1 MGPNLGL
8 WTLILAF
15 VALGYISSETE
26 KDFEFA
32 GEKTAQLSDDEDF
45 LADQEG
51 SGDIEGSG
59 GAIAVP
65 ALYRARINI
74 TSLSFTAEIEAARD
88 SRTINS
94 LAITIQLQKAIEQIL
109 ASLRGTIRIRIV
121 DYEPGS
127 LMVVFDVE
135 TDGSA
140 TEDEIV
146 ARLKEALSKGV
157 INGNEVSLEGF
168 QFDLVRTEPATCP
181 AYFGTDPAPLPDI
194 DRTIYGA
201 KANIMVDNPFP
212 CDGTIVAWRYYR
224 IERVGTAYFGVF
236 RPVEGGGH
244 QIVNYTEIPE
254 AEIGEQRVQLTN
266 KINVIQ
272 GNYIGVFY
280 DRGTQFGVVS
290 NDISLSS
297 SDRNDLYTN
306 YVIAA
311 YFEDLS
317 SGTYYQNPYGY
328 ETTKAKFAIQA
339 EMEYGGPV
347 VVTAAP
353 VVCTAEE
360 WKCRSGECIPQ
371 EYRCDN
377 QPDCFDKS
385 DEEECDNLSNCAAD
399 EFRCKNLLVCLPPQF
414 VCNFVDDCGDN
425 SDEEQCGPGQVLI
438 TSYIES
444 SSSNEYMLSWARPL
458 MGSSDINNYSIKW
471 RKVTVRDG
479 QLTSQGNFIMEQAV
493 SQFYQVVISSD
504 KENHLITGLEPR
516 TYYQVEIAANNE
528 VGSSVPQAFI
538 FKTADRGCEPGQF
551 QCNNGGCIDNRFR
564 CDDSP
569 DCSDDS
575 DEIGCNEIPTCP
587 EGMMRCLLQD
597 GSSKCVLASVG
608 CACREDE
615 FQCLDGRGCINFASI
630 CDGRDDCS
638 DRSDE
643 ANCDCADGEFQ
654 CSSDRRCISNSLRCN
669 SRPDC
674 ADSSDE
680 ANCPCR
686 PDQYTCAD
694 GNCVEGNM
702 RCDGVPQCEDRSDEF
717 GCPCPPGSFTCTN
730 TPTRECVDEGLRC
743 DRTPDCSDGSDEQNC
758 PTPTC
763 GPGKWQC
770 RDTSCVPESMRCDGR
785 PQCEDGSDEDQC
797 IATCRPD
804 QYTCADGNC
813 VEGNMRCDGV
823 PQCEDRSDEFG
834 CPRDDPPVAN
844 AGSDITVTYPSP
856 IRLDGR
862 RSSDDTRIVG
872 YQWRRTDLSPGFFYS
887 GEVIDITDLAPGT
900 YDFVLTVEDD
910 AGQTDSDN
918 VSVTVNGCRSDQY
931 TCADGN
937 CVQANMRCDGVPQC
951 EDRSDELNCPAKV
964 CPDSDFQCKTV
975 GILECV
981 DKRLQCDG
989 YPDCTDG
996 SDEDGCPGCRRNEFE
1011 CASDNRCISE
1021 SSRCNGRIECADRSD
1036 ELGCVCTEEQFRCGD
1051 GICIDLSQ
1059 RCDQRV
1065 DCTDRSDELA
1075 CPCRDGE
1082 FQCLNGDCV
1091 LESAR
1096 CNGRSEC
1103 RDLSDETNC
1112 PDRRRY
1118 PPCQD
1123 GFFQCGT
1130 GHCLQESR
1138 HCDGYPDCPDQSDER
1153 DCTLRCEAGE
1163 MECEVDR
1170 KCIPQAQI
1178 CNRVYDCTDGR
1189 DELDCAVCSDREF
1202 QCESDRTCISAVG
1215 RCNGV
1220 KECSDGSDEMNCP
1233 PRPEVSVVI
1242 SPRQLRIRAGAE
1254 AVFTCAVSGL
1264 PGARI
1269 QWYRQGGKDLPM
1281 QSAAEYNKLMIPVA
1295 KVMDSGVYV
1304 CRVRDSD
1311 QEYSD
1316 SAQLDVVQIGP
1327 DPDNGGDGGPCGKDE
1342 AVCQNGQCIRREYRC
1357 DGERDC
1363 SDGSDEP
1370 ADCYNNL
1377 CEPNE
1382 FQCPSGQC
1390 VMKIWRCDGENDC
1403 DDGFDESNCRSKSPT
1418 EPCGFDEFQCVSGD
1432 QCIPL
1437 AYQCDQEIDCL
1448 DRSDEIGC
1456 SPPIIT
1462 LPPVAE
1468 IEVELGGT
1476 FTIICEAVG
1485 VPTPLIVWRLNWG
1498 NIPSGDRV
1506 TTVSESGRGVLTVR
1520 DARYEDAGAYTCEA
1534 INNRGSIFAIPDALV
1549 IVTRQKGLC
1558 RPPFFNSAANTSDN
1572 CMRCFCFGHTIQCF
1586 SSDLSV
1592 SRIALANKP
1601 EFVREESGTQT
1612 PIESSLV
1619 NVNQRS
1625 GEYEVVDMTRN
1636 LPSGV
1641 YYWKL
1646 QREFL
1651 GDSLSS
1657 YGGELKYTIFYDI
1670 AGRRQSTLDVVD
1682 VIIKGNGIT
1691 LYYRASVVPSPGVQ
1705 TSISVPLIESA
1716 WQRADSTTIRGDTPV
1731 ETLYA
1736 DRGDLMMVLE
1746 DLEYIL
1752 IRGSYDRQQTV
1763 SRIGG
1768 VFMSTAV
1775 EYQTEYGQAYLVE
1788 ECSCPTGYV
1797 GMSCQNCADG
1807 FTRVQTGPYL
1817 GQCVACNCN
1826 GHSNDCDPYTG
1837 QCINCLH
1844 NTEGA
1849 NCQICQD
1856 GYYGDARQGTPGD
1869 CRACPCPLTDPAN
1882 QFSRSCF
1889 LERDGEV
1896 TCGNCP
1902 TGYEGRRC
1910 ERCSEGYVGDPM
1922 TPGSSCTKT
1931 LVDYCDPRGSVQPQ
1945 PNPITRRCDCKENTL
1960 GDRCDRCKGNSF
1972 YLSANYE
1979 LGCVRCFCMG
1989 VSNVC
1994 QSTSWNR
2001 AQVSV
2006 SFTRDTSDVRIT
2018 DMNGNALTAQQL
2030 TTDSANRELGF
2041 RGESTDTLYWAL
2053 PQRFLGDRVSA
2064 YGGALRF
2071 TLNFRSANGAEVN
2084 PAEPLV
2090 KISGNDITLVHRV
2103 RLNMESQKPL
2113 AISIMMYEQNWYRL
2127 DGQPATREHLLMAL
2141 ADLDTMMIR
2150 ATYEKPQAY
2159 AGLRDV
2165 SLDIAEDRSTRQ
2177 DRAYPV
2183 EQCSCPVGYRGLSCE
2198 DCDTGYTRSGGGLYL
2213 GLCELCSCNGH
2224 SSECHPETGVC
2235 RNCQHNTA
2243 GDNCEMCAIGYYG
2256 DATRG
2261 SRIDC
2266 QQCPCPL
2273 TESPNQFS
2281 PTCELIR
2288 DSSNRGDVRCTAC
2301 PVGHTGLRCESCLPG
2316 YTGNPMK
2323 VGDYCKLGPDVNCDC
2338 DTRGIVPNTQCDE
2351 NTMQCQC
2358 KPYVQGRRCARCRE
2372 DHFYLDANNPQG
2384 CLTCFCSGIT
2394 NQCTSSSY
2402 YRDSLRPIIGTDGSH
2417 NFVLVNRRMNNLI
2430 SDGFIVDSSRNSV
2443 TYNRFEGVQ
2452 QERES
2457 LFFQLPAKFRGDRV
2471 TAYGGYLRFTL
2482 EFSVRPEGRMYRDVD
2497 LEIISQGQ
2505 SARVYHLFEPALE
2518 VDRTQTYEIL
2528 LRESSFNDL
2537 RSNTNPTRETFMK
2550 MLSDV
2555 EGILIRATYHQNMAS
2570 VTLRDVSMDTAIPTP
2585 TGLGGA
2591 PMVEDCR
2598 CPEGYTG
2605 LSCERCADG
2614 YLRVSDGRD
2623 GLGRCVRCNCN
2634 KHATSCDPE
2643 SGRCLDCQHNTEGDR
2658 CDRCMAGF
2666 YGVATAGTPND
2677 CRPCPCPLTTRPNQF
2692 SSTCFLADDNQVTCD
2707 RCPTGYTGRQ
2717 CGQCA
2722 EGYVG
2727 NPSEAGGSCRRQ
2739 EEDRRPNVVVSPVRV
2754 EEPETSSVVFQC
2766 QVSGEGPFNVVW
2778 SRLDRR
2784 PLSDRANTSPRYSLT
2799 IRDLVRDDT
2808 GRYVCTATNRFG
2820 VTRREVELVVVGG
2833 RRPLQVRIDQTR
2845 IEVEEGRSARLVC
2858 SVVVSS
2864 AGEMYILSWSKQGG
2878 QMPAK
2883 AIDQNGVLVI
2893 PNIQRSDAGNYMCT
2907 GSDMFHVDEAVA
2919 VIIVKEDS
2927 AQSPTVRIEPRY
2939 LYVDEGN
2946 TVTFQCIASGSPP
2959 PRIEWYRGGNRELSP
2974 EATVTSD
2981 GTLRIP
2987 RAQLSDESDYYC
2999 KATNEHG
3006 SSELRTILY
3015 VRPISKP
3022 EITIIVRQTKYVVVA
3037 GDTARLECY
3046 AEDGSDRITL
3056 FWSRSTGLPVGATQN
3071 NGILTIPNVQPS
3083 YAGKY
3088 VCTGT
3093 DSETGIYS
3101 TAEAFLEVDVSP
3113 SVIAPTVK
3121 VEPEKVTIPMGTT
3134 GTLTCKATGNPQ
3146 PTITW
3151 LKSREDLSSNHVVTG
3166 NTLRITQATMADRG
3180 IYVCRASNQ
3189 AGTDQDWTIVEVERR
3204 MRPKIELYPNST
3216 QRISVGSS
3224 ALFQC
3229 RVMDGDP
3236 PPQVTWTRAGNLRM
3250 SERVE
3255 VMDNGV
3261 IMFKQAQQEDQ
3272 GGYICSAQNEMGVI
3286 TATATLYVEGPP
3298 TINIQPSKIIYAIIG
3313 QRVRLECSA
3322 DGDPIPSVYWIE
3334 PSRSARGDV
3343 PVDESYDFSVAA
3355 TPGSAVVDI
3364 GSFQR
3369 SDAGTYVCVA
3379 KNSGGQTQ
3387 DRVQVSV
3394 DEGSRPRGLTISGPS
3409 TLSVREGQVVELIC
3423 SASDI
3428 NNPII
3433 RWRRREGVLPPGHRV
3448 SAGVLTLPRF
3458 RSEYAGEY
3466 ICSTVVQTQSY
3477 EASVIIIVTVA
3488 PRLTISPQRI
3498 TSRAGDT
3505 VQLRCSASGSGPFNI
3520 EWSRVDAQMNPSARE
3535 NDGIL
3540 EIRQVT
3546 PADAGRYRCVVQSGS
3561 GTTEGYAIV
3570 DVAAPPSI
3578 TVTQRDVYTETNK
3591 VAQLRCDTSG
3601 SPTPMVRWEREGGE
3615 LPPQHRVQDGLLTI
3629 YNVQEQ
3635 DAGRYICTAT
3645 STAGSARD
3653 YAVLHISSGSVIDG
3667 DNGGDRS
3674 NVQTVNIGDRVS
3686 LECIVTGTPLPT
3698 ITWSRLD
3705 GRLPAD
3711 SILGDGI
3718 LIIPSA
3724 KMDDAGTYRCE
3735 AVNEAGS
3742 VSQNVVLYVR
3752 AEPRVTAPTNMRAA
3766 LGESVSLVCDAQG
3779 FPAPAITWYR
3789 KDGEMPDDYQ
3799 IVDGDLK
3806 ISRVRPEDAGMYYCH
3821 AQNEHGDSDSPV
3833 NLNVGALVPR
3843 FTQDPKSYIAYPPL
3857 NDVYLDFDILLS
3869 LKPESTEGMVLY
3881 NGQFEDGGGDFVCFG
3896 LNEGYPEF
3904 KFDVG
3909 SGPAVIR
3916 GNNTLGLNEWH
3927 TIKLTRNR
3935 KKGSMVVDEEPAY
3948 TGESPGYFTGLDLA
3962 GNMYL
3967 GSVPNYNNIPK
3978 NTGYKDG
3985 FVGSISEVQIKGVE
3999 LNLGAEALE
4008 LHGIE
4013 QYNGCQRNPCLNGG
4027 ECVAANMK
4035 FGFSCICPQGYTGSR
4050 CEERGEQC
4058 YPNACGPEGRC
4069 FNLPGRGGFRCI
4081 CPLGRTGTGC
4091 LANVPVTSPYFNR
4104 TSFISYAPVD
4114 NVPFANNIELEF
4126 KPQSL
4131 QDGIIMYEGDNEDGS
4146 GDFLAIV
4153 QKDGYLEFRFDT
4165 GSGPAIVRSRNP
4177 VRVGEWTSIKA
4188 SRNQREGSLTV
4199 NEEQPVKGSSPGST
4213 IGLNLKLPLYL
4224 GGADPTV
4231 RVSPNTGVNQG
4242 FVGCVAQAS
4251 INGARLELVRSA
4263 VESLNV
4269 VDCGERRLCERTP
4282 CRNGAT
4288 CEDIPGPNYKCLCP
4302 VTHTGRDCEQELNLC
4317 LTNSPCQN
4325 GAACSYR
4332 DNTYQCDCPLGFAG
4346 RDCQFAIQ
4354 LDDNLKFGG
4363 RSLLSL
4369 NQSLLAHT
4377 RTQERQNISFVI
4389 RTTQS
4394 DGLVFWQGA
4403 QADKKL
4409 MGQDYMSIALV
4420 DGYVEFR
4427 FEMGTG
4433 PAELRSRDRVNDGQ
4447 PHMVFVDRLGRAGSL
4462 IIDSTETVFGN
4473 SQGSLQMLN
4482 VYGNIYFGGLSNIQ
4496 LMTDNAHTENFEGCI
4511 GQINISGKD
4520 IDINRDVIRAF
4531 NIESCSNP

>member
-1 MGPNLGL
+1 NKK
-8 WTLILAF
+8 
-15 VALGYISSETE
+15 SSP
-26 KDFEFA
+26 
-32 GEKTAQLSDDEDF
+32 S
-45 LADQEG
+45 
-51 SGDIEGSG
+51 
-59 GAIAVP
+59 
-65 ALYRARINI
+65 LY
-74 TSLSFTAEIEAARD
+74 
-88 SRTINS
+88 
-94 LAITIQLQKAIEQIL
+94 
-109 ASLRGTIRIRIV
+109 
-121 DYEPGS
+121 
-127 LMVVFDVE
+127 
-135 TDGSA
+135 
-140 TEDEIV
+140 
-146 ARLKEALSKGV
+146 
-157 INGNEVSLEGF
+157 F
-168 QFDLVRTEPATCP
+168 QH
-181 AYFGTDPAPLPDI
+181 
-194 DRTIYGA
+194 
-201 KANIMVDNPFP
+201 
-212 CDGTIVAWRYYR
+212 
-224 IERVGTAYFGVF
+224 FGV
-236 RPVEGGGH
+236 RQV
-244 QIVNYTEIPE
+244 
-254 AEIGEQRVQLTN
+254 RW
-266 KINVIQ
+266 NVRWT
-272 GNYIGVFY
+272 GS
-280 DRGTQFGVVS
+280 VS
-290 NDISLSS
+290 HRHRS
-297 SDRNDLYTN
+297 
-306 YVIAA
+306 
-311 YFEDLS
+311 
-317 SGTYYQNPYGY
+317 
-328 ETTKAKFAIQA
+328 
-339 EMEYGGPV
+339 
-347 VVTAAP
+347 VTASTTAP
-353 VVCTAEE
+353 MDVM
-360 WKCRSGECIPQ
+360 
-371 EYRCDN
+371 N
-377 QPDCFDKS
+377 
-385 DEEECDNLSNCAAD
+385 
-399 EFRCKNLLVCLPPQF
+399 
-414 VCNFVDDCGDN
+414 
-425 SDEEQCGPGQVLI
+425 
-438 TSYIES
+438 
-444 SSSNEYMLSWARPL
+444 
-458 MGSSDINNYSIKW
+458 
-471 RKVTVRDG
+471 
-479 QLTSQGNFIMEQAV
+479 
-493 SQFYQVVISSD
+493 
-504 KENHLITGLEPR
+504 
-516 TYYQVEIAANNE
+516 
-528 VGSSVPQAFI
+528 
-538 FKTADRGCEPGQF
+538 
-551 QCNNGGCIDNRFR
+551 
-564 CDDSP
+564 
-569 DCSDDS
+569 
-575 DEIGCNEIPTCP
+575 
-587 EGMMRCLLQD
+587 
-597 GSSKCVLASVG
+597 
-608 CACREDE
+608 
-615 FQCLDGRGCINFASI
+615 
-630 CDGRDDCS
+630 
-638 DRSDE
+638 
-643 ANCDCADGEFQ
+643 
-654 CSSDRRCISNSLRCN
+654 
-669 SRPDC
+669 
-674 ADSSDE
+674 
-680 ANCPCR
+680 
-686 PDQYTCAD
+686 
-694 GNCVEGNM
+694 
-702 RCDGVPQCEDRSDEF
+702 
-717 GCPCPPGSFTCTN
+717 
-730 TPTRECVDEGLRC
+730 
-743 DRTPDCSDGSDEQNC
+743 
-758 PTPTC
+758 
-763 GPGKWQC
+763 
-770 RDTSCVPESMRCDGR
+770 
-785 PQCEDGSDEDQC
+785 
-797 IATCRPD
+797 
-804 QYTCADGNC
+804 
-813 VEGNMRCDGV
+813 
-823 PQCEDRSDEFG
+823 
-834 CPRDDPPVAN
+834 
-844 AGSDITVTYPSP
+844 
-856 IRLDGR
+856 
-862 RSSDDTRIVG
+862 
-872 YQWRRTDLSPGFFYS
+872 
-887 GEVIDITDLAPGT
+887 
-900 YDFVLTVEDD
+900 LTV
-910 AGQTDSDN
+910 
-918 VSVTVNGCRSDQY
+918 
-931 TCADGN
+931 
-937 CVQANMRCDGVPQC
+937 
-951 EDRSDELNCPAKV
+951 
-964 CPDSDFQCKTV
+964 
-975 GILECV
+975 
-981 DKRLQCDG
+981 
-989 YPDCTDG
+989 
-996 SDEDGCPGCRRNEFE
+996 
-1011 CASDNRCISE
+1011 
-1021 SSRCNGRIECADRSD
+1021 
-1036 ELGCVCTEEQFRCGD
+1036 
-1051 GICIDLSQ
+1051 
-1059 RCDQRV
+1059 
-1065 DCTDRSDELA
+1065 
-1075 CPCRDGE
+1075 
-1082 FQCLNGDCV
+1082 
-1091 LESAR
+1091 
-1096 CNGRSEC
+1096 
-1103 RDLSDETNC
+1103 
-1112 PDRRRY
+1112 
-1118 PPCQD
+1118 
-1123 GFFQCGT
+1123 
-1130 GHCLQESR
+1130 
-1138 HCDGYPDCPDQSDER
+1138 
-1153 DCTLRCEAGE
+1153 
-1163 MECEVDR
+1163 
-1170 KCIPQAQI
+1170 
-1178 CNRVYDCTDGR
+1178 
-1189 DELDCAVCSDREF
+1189 
-1202 QCESDRTCISAVG
+1202 
-1215 RCNGV
+1215 
-1220 KECSDGSDEMNCP
+1220 
-1233 PRPEVSVVI
+1233 
-1242 SPRQLRIRAGAE
+1242 LRIRAGAE

-1304 CRVRDSD
+1304 C
-1311 QEYSD
+1311 
-1316 SAQLDVVQIGP
+1316 LGP

-1763 SRIGG
+1763 SRTVRMGLPAYRRARIWDN
-1768 VFMSTAV
+1768 VSPATVMAILMTVILTQDSALIACTTLKEPTARFVRMVTMVMQDRGPLGIV
-1775 EYQTEYGQAYLVE
+1775 E
-1788 ECSCPTGYV
+1788 
-1797 GMSCQNCADG
+1797 
-1807 FTRVQTGPYL
+1807 
-1817 GQCVACNCN
+1817 
-1826 GHSNDCDPYTG
+1826 
-1837 QCINCLH
+1837 
-1844 NTEGA
+1844 
-1849 NCQICQD
+1849 
-1856 GYYGDARQGTPGD
+1856 
-1869 CRACPCPLTDPAN
+1869 PAP
-1882 QFSRSCF
+1882 
-1889 LERDGEV
+1889 RDGEV

-2235 RNCQHNTA
+2235 R
-2243 GDNCEMCAIGYYG
+2243 MCAIGYYG

-2430 SDGFIVDSSRNSV
+2430 SDGFIVDSSRNS
-2443 TYNRFEGVQ
+2443 
-2452 QERES
+2452 
-2457 LFFQLPAKFRGDRV
+2457 LPAKFRGDRV

-2505 SARVYHLFEPALE
+2505 SARVYHLFEPAL
-2518 VDRTQTYEIL
+2518 
-2528 LRESSFNDL
+2528 ESSFNDL

-3134 GTLTCKATGNPQ
+3134 GTLTCKATGN
-3146 PTITW
+3146 
-3151 LKSREDLSSNHVVTG
+3151 
-3166 NTLRITQATMADRG
+3166 TLRITQATMADRG

-3286 TATATLYVEGPP
+3286 TATATLYVRQQSTSSPARLS
-3298 TINIQPSKIIYAIIG
+3298 TPSLVSVCGWSVA
-3313 QRVRLECSA
+3313 QMV
-3322 DGDPIPSVYWIE
+3322 IPYLQCTGLNRHV
-3334 PSRSARGDV
+3334 
-3343 PVDESYDFSVAA
+3343 SVAA

-3433 RWRRREGVLPPGHRV
+3433 RWRRREGVLPPGH
-3448 SAGVLTLPRF
+3448 L
-3458 RSEYAGEY
+3458 
-3466 ICSTVVQTQSY
+3466 
-3477 EASVIIIVTVA
+3477 A

-4058 YPNACGPEGRC
+4058 YPN
-4069 FNLPGRGGFRCI
+4069 
-4081 CPLGRTGTGC
+4081 
-4091 LANVPVTSPYFNR
+4091 VPVTSPYFNR

-4531 NIESCSNP
+4531 NIESCNKLLAKIHTCLWVDRWPAEIHTYLWVDKLLAEMHTYLWVDKMLAEIHIYLWLANIYTCLWVDRYLAKIHTCLWVDRRLAEIHTCLWVDRWLATIHTCLWVDRWLATIHTCLLVDRWLCKTHTCLWVDRWPATINACLWVDRWLATIHTYLWVDRLLATIHTYLWVDRWLATINTCLWVDRWLATIHTYLWYVGENVSL